1 MSDQWKLLPVYFEV
15 KATLPSAGELIRQI
29 RMYQEYVQG
38 EWVVISP
45 DDRHRRI
52 LESQG
57 IQFYQAPVR

>member
-1 MSDQWKLLPVYFEV
+1 MSDHWQAMPVYFEV

-38 EWVVISP
+38 EWVVVSP
-45 DDRHRRI
+45 DDRHRSI

-57 IQFYQAPVR
+57 IRFYPAPAR